1 MSRPYHKRRA
11 RRIKYK
17 RPIAPPFRWFLKP
30 AETCLSLGISRL
42 TLQRWMHSWAEG
54 RSQGPEPFVLSLRK
68 DSSPSQV
75 RYRWEEV
82 LRLPEGTFL
91 EQLQSQ
97 TMQITSDTK
106 AAVVLSGAQ
115 TGLMQIALVTV
126 TVVVITPTRAP

>member
-1 MSRPYHKRRA
+1 LVFLVLPFSVGCNRGLRA
-11 RRIKYK
+11 VLRVQSLLFCHSVKIVAPHRFDTDGRKY
-17 RPIAPPFRWFLKP
+17 
-30 AETCLSLGISRL
+30 SG
-42 TLQRWMHSWAEG
+42 
-54 RSQGPEPFVLSLRK
+54 
-68 DSSPSQV
+68 
-75 RYRWEEV
+75 
-82 LRLPEGTFL
+82 RLPEGTFS

>member
-68 DSSPSQV
+68 DSGDSG
-75 RYRWEEV
+75 EAE
-82 LRLPEGTFL
+82 RLFRKEA
-91 EQLQSQ
+91 ERH
-97 TMQITSDTK
+97 
-106 AAVVLSGAQ
+106 SGMIPNTIGA
-115 TGLMQIALVTV
+115 
-126 TVVVITPTRAP
+126 